1 MKKYLLPILLIGFWG
16 CEKEQDENPSP
27 SEQIIGFWDIT
38 ERVFQS
44 IDCDFGF
51 GIQNGYTSSNPSVT
65 WLMNA
70 DGTWSYEE
78 VFSNG
83 NISNRA
89 GTYDISGTILSIND
103 DGPDGDGET
112 DLWYYDFD
120 DDILNLTYDF
130 ECSNGGTFFRSEK
143 WERID

>member
-1 MKKYLLPILLIGFWG
+1 MRKYLLAILLFCFWS
-16 CEKEQDENPSP
+16 CEKEQDETPSP
-27 SEQIIGFWDIT
+27 SEQIIGYWEIT

-44 IDCDFGF
+44 IDCDFGL
-51 GIQNGYTSSNPSVT
+51 GIQNTYTSSNPSVT

-83 NISNRA
+83 SISNRT
-89 GTYDISGTILSIND
+89 GTYDISGTILSITD
-103 DGPDGDGET
+103 DGT
-112 DLWYYDFD
+112 DSEGGTDFWYYDFD
-120 DDILNLTYDF
+120 DDILNLTYDL
-130 ECSNGGTFFRSEK
+130 ECTNGGTYFRSEK